1 MNSWN
6 FTGNLGKDPEL
17 SATPKGTSMLRFSVA
32 VTSGWGENK
41 KTTWVNC
48 VKFGKGCD
56 SLADM
61 LAKGSRVAIT
71 GEVTL
76 EEWEA
81 KDGTQQ
87 KTLKVMVQDL
97 TLLDKV
103 ERKAA
108 PQQAQGQLESRGDG
122 MDDDIPFAPYMRGME
137 YMA

>member
-17 SATPKGTSMLRFSVA
+17 STTPKGTQMLRFSVA

-41 KTTWVNC
+41 KTTWVQC
-48 VKFGKGCD
+48 IKFGKGCD

-71 GEVTL
+71 GEVEL
-76 EEWEA
+76 DEWEA
-81 KDGTQQ
+81 KDGTPQ
-87 KTLKVMVQDL
+87 KTLKVKIDNL

-103 ERKAA
+103 ERKQPSA
-108 PQQAQGQLESRGDG
+108 PASAPSEPQGDDPFG
-122 MDDDIPFAPYMRGME
+122 DDDIPF
-137 YMA
+137 